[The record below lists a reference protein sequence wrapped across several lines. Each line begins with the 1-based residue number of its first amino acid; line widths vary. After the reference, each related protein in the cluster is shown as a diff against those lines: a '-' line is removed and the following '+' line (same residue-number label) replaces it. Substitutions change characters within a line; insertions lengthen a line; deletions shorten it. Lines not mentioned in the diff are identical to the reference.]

1 MSQLSLFTVYLL
13 LAGATA
19 IASAALAVKTK
30 EDFYAA
36 VLLGITGLSVAA
48 LIGLLGYTF
57 LAVFHVLVYVGA
69 TVMFVVF
76 GVVLVGRGA
85 GSERRMA
92 LPAAVTSLL
101 VAGAVYVLLRQA
113 AVSRVGVDLARA
125 ASELFEGSATALV
138 FLALA
143 LASLVVAGLS
153 IASGRGGGE

>member
-76 GVVLVGRGA
+76 GVVLVGRSA